1 MNRIKIYKG
10 EENGIV
16 REVNGYSESL
26 FAEQYSQALMLLDHH
41 LNTINNIDEGSDLSV
56 EYPKIIAFCGERGEG
71 KTSCMLSF
79 RSLIE
84 AAAKNVENNGNTEYG
99 KFCTDKKLK
108 CDNVKGAAKE
118 LLWADLI
125 DPAFFDNTHNI
136 LELIVGRMYKKYLD
150 ICNKPQ
156 NNKNQKDIDNLA
168 KIFGGVK
175 RSLTQLDKGKSN
187 AYDPI
192 EDLDDLAIGSDL
204 CYRLSNLIKEY
215 CKFNEKKTLV
225 ITIDDIDLNIIGAY
239 QMVEYIRKYL
249 TNKHCVILMSVK
261 ISQLINVVS
270 NYYCKNITG
279 LSTTEAD
286 TMATNYVNKLIPQGF
301 RVTMPK
307 VYDIC
312 HTGLDIYESRQE
324 GVDPK
329 TYHSVKE
336 AVVNL
341 IFNKTRFLFYNS
353 KGSVSPIV
361 PNNLRSLR
369 HLLGLLYD
377 MKDIFKVEEPAQE
390 GNGEQEQEVNDA
402 GANPEVVSFDNIVE
416 EHSNI
421 NKGFLESNKRLFKN
435 YFYNT
440 WVKQLSVDNQLL
452 AYKLV
457 NSGDIVS
464 LNKQVIAHLES
475 SIPASREDTKEEFTK
490 LIYKISNPGNY
501 DFNISV
507 GDVFLVMDY
516 LERSSNN
523 QELKLLI
530 FFLKSFYSIKLYE
543 CYDKITEEAGEFAPE
558 HNPKVGE
565 IYRSDPWFS
574 RANAMQRLVNGSF
587 FTYMPTAALPP
598 QASNSE
604 RDPFNKNRDIKVI
617 DGSMLHELLKEVK
630 SKMDEYD
637 RMGNDAKA
645 DFERKFKTC
654 EFFVYTI
661 VTSMTRK
668 EAERQDYWM
677 LSRENSAPIVLSDF
691 NGHAGYYLI
700 DLLAPFYTILN
711 PKFAYM
717 RHDQMKKDDGDN
729 DDEQAQ
735 KENRESFYT
744 FAIKHEFTLLNSM
757 IRQVWIKERQDSD
770 PNFADEDE
778 DQAKEALN
786 NDKKKVNGL
795 KRLISNAS
803 IRNAEVLSSVW
814 EGIERRRAMR
824 FEGESFQKVTAFYQS
839 MLETSMRTYPYDEAE
854 NTPYI
859 MKFGFLKAFIKF
871 LTDNPIEWKNIF
883 ESGVKLTSDKD
894 KSKVEVLFANL
905 FEYVKSSRKGNKI
918 KEYLQREM
926 PNVYARRSE
935 DSWNQIFEDNKM
947 YQKVKLAAHLNNF
960 FANDAD
966 QMGNE
971 AEQPQEQQ
979 GEAQVNADANPEQP
993 IQGDNE

>member
-16 REVNGYSESL
+16 KEVNGYSESL

-41 LNTINNIDEGSDLSV
+41 VNAINNIDDKSDFTV

-84 AAAKNVENNGNTEYG
+84 TAALDVENIGNTEFG
-99 KFCTDKKLK
+99 KFCSDKNLE
-108 CDNVKGAAKE
+108 CVNVKDVVKD

-150 ICNKPQ
+150 VCNKPQ
-156 NNKNQKDIDNLA
+156 NNKDQREIDNLA
-168 KIFGGVK
+168 RIFGEVK

-204 CYRLSNLIKEY
+204 CYRLSTLIKEY

-225 ITIDDIDLNIIGAY
+225 ITIDDIDLNIVGAY

-261 ISQLINVVS
+261 ILQLINVVS
-270 NYYCKNITG
+270 NYYSKNMTG
-279 LSTTEAD
+279 LSATEAD
-286 TMATNYVNKLIPQGF
+286 SMATNYVNKLIPQGF

-324 GVDPK
+324 GVEPK
-329 TYHSVKE
+329 AYHSVKE

-369 HLLGLLYD
+369 HLLGMLYD
-377 MKDIFKVEEPAQE
+377 MKDIFEVEEPTQN
-390 GNGEQEQEVNDA
+390 GNGEQEQEVN
-402 GANPEVVSFDNIVE
+402 GAETPEIVSFDNIIE
-416 EHSNI
+416 ERSYI

-490 LIYKISNPGNY
+490 LVHKISNPGNY

-543 CYDKITEEAGEFAPE
+543 CYDKITEGVGEFAPE

-587 FTYMPTAALPP
+587 FTYMPTAALPA
-598 QASNSE
+598 QASISE
-604 RDPFNKNRDIKVI
+604 REPFNRNRDIKVI

-630 SKMDEYD
+630 SKMDEYEGMD
-637 RMGNDAKA
+637 DDAKA

-677 LSRENSAPIVLSDF
+677 VSRENSAPIVLSDF

-717 RHDQMKKDDGDN
+717 RHDQMKKADGDN
-729 DDEQAQ
+729 DDEQVQ
-735 KENRESFYT
+735 KENRESFYM
-744 FAIKHEFTLLNSM
+744 FAIKHDFSLLNSM
-757 IRQVWIKERQDSD
+757 IRQVWIKERQDTD
-770 PNFADEDE
+770 PNYADEDE
-778 DQAKEALN
+778 NQAREVLN
-786 NDKKKVNGL
+786 SDKKKVSGL

-814 EGIERRRAMR
+814 EGIERRRALR
-824 FEGESFQKVTAFYQS
+824 FEGESYQKVSAFYQS

-871 LTDNPIEWKNIF
+871 LADNPKEWKDIF
-883 ESGVKLTSDKD
+883 ESGVKLTSEKD
-894 KSKVEVLFANL
+894 KSRVEVLFAGL
-905 FEYVKSSRKGNKI
+905 FEYVITSRKGNKI
-918 KEYLQREM
+918 KEFLQREQ
-926 PNVYARRSE
+926 PDVYARRSA
-935 DSWNQIFEDNKM
+935 DSWNRIFEDNRM
-947 YQKVKLAAHLNNF
+947 YQKAKLAAHLKEF

-966 QMGNE
+966 PMGND
-971 AEQPQEQQ
+971 AEQPQSQQ
-979 GEAQVNADANPEQP
+979 VEVEANAEQP

>member
-1 MNRIKIYKG
+1 MDRIKIYKG

-16 REVNGYSESL
+16 REVNGYSDSL
-26 FAEQYSQALMLLDHH
+26 FAEQYSQALTLLDHH
-41 LNTINNIDEGSDLSV
+41 VDTINNIDDGSDITGD
-56 EYPKIIAFCGERGEG
+56 YPKIIAFCGERGEG

-84 AAAKNVENNGNTEYG
+84 SATIDVEHIDNTEFG
-99 KFCTDKKLK
+99 NFCSDKNLN
-108 CDNVKGAAKE
+108 CDNVKGVAKD

-150 ICNKPQ
+150 VCNKPQ
-156 NNKNQKDIDNLA
+156 NNKDQRVIDNLA
-168 KIFGGVK
+168 KKFGEVK

-215 CKFNEKKTLV
+215 CEFNEKKTLV
-225 ITIDDIDLNIIGAY
+225 ITIDDIDLNIVGAY

-261 ISQLINVVS
+261 ISQLIYVVS
-270 NYYCKNITG
+270 NYYSKNIAG
-279 LSTTEAD
+279 LNTTEAD

-324 GVDPK
+324 GADPK
-329 TYHSVKE
+329 QYHSVKE

-341 IFNKTRFLFYNS
+341 IFNKTRYLFYNS

-369 HLLGLLYD
+369 HLLGMLYD
-377 MKDIFKVEEPAQE
+377 MKDIFNDEDP
-390 GNGEQEQEVNDA
+390 NGEHDQEANNAE
-402 GANPEVVSFDNIVE
+402 ANPEAISFDNIVE
-416 EHSNI
+416 NRPDV

-440 WVKQLSVDNQLL
+440 WVKQLSVNNQHL

-457 NSGDIVS
+457 NSGDIIS

-475 SIPASREDTKEEFTK
+475 SIPISQEVTKEEFTK
-490 LIYKISNPGNY
+490 LIHKIANPGNY

-543 CYDKITEEAGEFAPE
+543 CYDKITEEVGEFAPE

-587 FTYMPTAALPP
+587 FTYIPTSAVPA
-598 QASNSE
+598 QASNGE
-604 RDPFNKNRDIKVI
+604 REPFNQNRDIKII
-617 DGSMLHELLKEVK
+617 DGSKLHELLREVK

-637 RMGNDAKA
+637 RMEGDAKA
-645 DFERKFKTC
+645 DFERKFKSC

-661 VTSMTRK
+661 VTYMTRK

-677 LSRENSAPIVLSDF
+677 VSRENSAPIVLSDF

-717 RHDQMKKDDGDN
+717 RHDQMKKDSGDN
-729 DDEQAQ
+729 DNEQVQ
-735 KENRESFYT
+735 KDKREYFYS
-744 FAIKHEFTLLNSM
+744 FAIKHDFSLLNSM
-757 IRQVWIKERQDSD
+757 IRQVWIKEKQDSD
-770 PNFADEDE
+770 KNFTDDDEA
-778 DQAKEALN
+778 QARRALD
-786 NDKKKVNGL
+786 NDKKKVKGL

-814 EGIERRRAMR
+814 EGIERRRALR
-824 FEGESFQKVTAFYQS
+824 FEGESYQKVTAFYQS

-859 MKFGFLKAFIKF
+859 MKFGFLNAFIKF
-871 LTDNPIEWKNIF
+871 LSENPQEWKSIY
-883 ESGVKLTSDKD
+883 ESGVKLSSDKD
-894 KSKVEVLFANL
+894 KAKVEVLFAKL
-905 FEYVKSSRKGNKI
+905 FTFVTTSRKGRKI
-918 KEYLQREM
+918 KEYMLGEM
-926 PNVYARRSE
+926 PEVYARRTAE
-935 DSWNQIFEDNKM
+935 VWDHIFEDNKM
-947 YQKVKLAAHLNNF
+947 YKKTKLVAHLNEF
-960 FANDAD
+960 FANDAA
-966 QMGNE
+966 QLGNE
-971 AEQPQEQQ
+971 ADQPQDQQ
-979 GEAQVNADANPEQP
+979 EEAEADAEVNPEQP
-993 IQGDNE
+993 VQGANE